1 MDSVMFEQITAVV
14 KSLLDKLS
22 QTFITK
28 QQLAEQ
34 EAEKLAR
41 TQDRVVSKYM
51 QAQKHLS

>member
-1 MDSVMFEQITAVV
+1 MFEQITAVV

>member
-1 MDSVMFEQITAVV
+1 MFEQITAVV

-22 QTFITK
+22 QTFITQ

-34 EAEKLAR
+34 EEEKLAR

>member
-1 MDSVMFEQITAVV
+1 MFKQITAVV
-14 KSLLDKLS
+14 KLLLDKLS
-22 QTFITK
+22 QIFFTQ

>member
-1 MDSVMFEQITAVV
+1 MDSVMFKQITAVV
-14 KSLLDKLS
+14 KLLLDKLS
-22 QTFITK
+22 QIFFTQ